1 MSETKQ
7 LARRHSSIS
16 HDPVEELPN
25 DLQELYAQVG
35 IASEIAQVLELEAG
49 NLALAYIAMFV
60 DPAKVTSEETEVF
73 RALIDDV
80 NRKTLGAMFKHIRKM
95 ATIDKELLDIMDKAL
110 DKRNYL
116 MHRYFRAHNFA
127 IQSQA
132 GRKAMHED
140 MNDIIKDLR
149 RGLDVMSAMTNSVNH
164 LAGNQGDLD
173 SIAEGFVQHGR
184 CIDL

>member
-1 MSETKQ
+1 VSVSGLGRFAPDHCGRPQPRDIFIHDLHIDTLKLESRNFRISASVGYKPQQRVGMSETEQ

-16 HDPVEELPN
+16 HDPVEELPK

-49 NLALAYIAMFV
+49 NLALAYLAMFV
-60 DPAKVTSEETEVF
+60 EPEKVTSEETEVF

-110 DKRNYL
+110 
-116 MHRYFRAHNFA
+116 
-127 IQSQA
+127 
-132 GRKAMHED
+132 
-140 MNDIIKDLR
+140 
-149 RGLDVMSAMTNSVNH
+149 GLHLVRMT
-164 LAGNQGDLD
+164 LG
-173 SIAEGFVQHGR
+173 
-184 CIDL
+184 